1 MTTVKVS
8 TFRDSTDR
16 LFRVINVDYHACV
29 GLGELRS
36 WLGIAERFLAE
47 VSNLECKRA
56 NEYDRSQHDRS
67 IEAARERLTVAR
79 ERVATLELTD
89 REFESKPVQI
99 KFLH

>member
-36 WLGIAERFLAE
+36 WVGIAERFLAE

-67 IEAARERLTVAR
+67 IEAARERLRVAR
-79 ERVATLELTD
+79 KHIAELQYA
-89 REFESKPVQI
+89 EQKCKVVPFPI
-99 KFLH
+99 KVH

>member
-16 LFRVINVDYHACV
+16 LFRVVNVDYHACV
-29 GLGELRS
+29 GLGELRN
-36 WLGIAERFLAE
+36 WVGIAERFLAE

-67 IEAARERLTVAR
+67 IEVARERLTVAR
-79 ERVATLELTD
+79 NRIAELQSA
-89 REFESKPVQI
+89 EQKCEVVPFPI
-99 KFLH
+99 KAH

>member
-36 WLGIAERFLAE
+36 WVGIAERFLAE
-47 VSNLECKRA
+47 VSSLECKRA
-56 NEYDRSQHDRS
+56 NEYDRSQHFRS
-67 IEAARERLTVAR
+67 MEAARERLRVAR
-79 ERVATLELTD
+79 KRIAELQSAERKCEVVP
-89 REFESKPVQI
+89 FPI
-99 KFLH
+99 KVH

>member
-36 WLGIAERFLAE
+36 WVGIAERFLAE

-56 NEYDRSQHDRS
+56 SAYDLEQHRRSLIATS
-67 IEAARERLTVAR
+67 ERLAQGQAR
-79 ERVATLELTD
+79 IQLLEL
-89 REFESKPVQI
+89 EAQPAVGGVQ
-99 KFLH
+99 

>member
-36 WLGIAERFLAE
+36 WVGIAERFLAE

-67 IEAARERLTVAR
+67 IAAARERLTVAR
-79 ERVATLELTD
+79 NRIAELQLA
-89 REFESKPVQI
+89 EQKCEAVPFPI
-99 KFLH
+99 KVH

>member
-36 WLGIAERFLAE
+36 WVGIAERFLVE

-79 ERVATLELTD
+79 KRIAELQLA
-89 REFESKPVQI
+89 EQKCEVVPFPI
-99 KFLH
+99 KVH